1 MKRIKKKS
9 PKRVKSTRNLII
21 GIVFFFIVG
30 ILAVSSYLSNMSM
43 LLDEERYTESVT
55 TDLYFFKNIDYR
67 EIDNFQ
73 ATDLTM
79 AEGEKANGYTSLTS
93 NPKVVNVEYVNEQIQ
108 VIDKLIEDEY
118 YNNWSRIVGELVT
131 NYEGMNSITS
141 QIEESERQQQDFL
154 LESVQYMGYTL
165 EELQAARLTF
175 VELTGGT
182 SRNITLNDLYMHS
195 SGYIFTS
202 IKPVEK
208 VLNQEMLPYISVNL
222 LDSIAKIDQ
231 ESSTQLKVV
240 NNDHLF
246 IAFAVDQD
254 ESIMGE
260 DEMLAL
266 KEEMMGTTDKGINQE
281 YYDFLVQ
288 RIDQLFYYPELRFN
302 CNDQVY
308 SSYLIDEIEDG
319 DQKIIILMV
328 KDYVNEFSQMV
339 MTEADVYLQ
348 DYDAFVIPE
357 TAVYEE
363 EGENY
368 IQTVSKGY
376 FNDPLPVEIEKT
388 IDGDAVLKTS
398 ANPSLSSGTRIRIY
412 P

>member
-1 MKRIKKKS
+1 
-9 PKRVKSTRNLII
+9 
-21 GIVFFFIVG
+21 
-30 ILAVSSYLSNMSM
+30 
-43 LLDEERYTESVT
+43 
-55 TDLYFFKNIDYR
+55 
-67 EIDNFQ
+67 
-73 ATDLTM
+73 
-79 AEGEKANGYTSLTS
+79 
-93 NPKVVNVEYVNEQIQ
+93 
-108 VIDKLIEDEY
+108 
-118 YNNWSRIVGELVT
+118 
-131 NYEGMNSITS
+131 
-141 QIEESERQQQDFL
+141 
-154 LESVQYMGYTL
+154 
-165 EELQAARLTF
+165 
-175 VELTGGT
+175 
-182 SRNITLNDLYMHS
+182 
-195 SGYIFTS
+195 
-202 IKPVEK
+202 
-208 VLNQEMLPYISVNL
+208 
-222 LDSIAKIDQ
+222 
-231 ESSTQLKVV
+231 
-240 NNDHLF
+240 
-246 IAFAVDQD
+246 
-254 ESIMGE
+254 
-260 DEMLAL
+260 
-266 KEEMMGTTDKGINQE
+266 
-281 YYDFLVQ
+281 VQ

>member
-1 MKRIKKKS
+1 
-9 PKRVKSTRNLII
+9 
-21 GIVFFFIVG
+21 
-30 ILAVSSYLSNMSM
+30 MSM

-195 SGYIFTS
+195 SGYIFSS

>member
-1 MKRIKKKS
+1 
-9 PKRVKSTRNLII
+9 
-21 GIVFFFIVG
+21 
-30 ILAVSSYLSNMSM
+30 M
-43 LLDEERYTESVT
+43 LLDKERYTESVT

-67 EIDNFQ
+67 EIDDFQ
-73 ATDLTM
+73 TSDLTL
-79 AEGEKANGYTSLTS
+79 AEGEKANGYTNLTS
-93 NPKVVNVEYVNEQIQ
+93 GPKVVNVEYVSEQIQ

-131 NYEGMNSITS
+131 KYEGMNSITS
-141 QIEESERQQQDFL
+141 QIEETEREQQDFL
-154 LESVQYMGYTL
+154 VESVQYMGYTL
-165 EELQAARLTF
+165 EELQEARLSF
-175 VELTGGT
+175 VDLTGGS

-208 VLNQEMLPYISVNL
+208 VLNQEMLPYVTVNL
-222 LDSIAKIDQ
+222 LDSISKIDQ
-231 ESSTQLKVV
+231 ESSNQLKVV

-246 IAFAVDQD
+246 IAFTVDKD

-266 KEEMMGTTDKGINQE
+266 KEELMGTTDKGINQE
-281 YYDFLVQ
+281 YYDFLVR
-288 RIDQLFYYPELRFN
+288 RIDQLLYYPELRFN
-302 CNDQVY
+302 YNNQDY
-308 SSYLIDEIEDG
+308 TSYFIDEVEDG
-319 DQKIIILMV
+319 DQKIIILML

-339 MTEADVYLQ
+339 LADADVYLQ

-357 TAVYEE
+357 TAVYQEDD
-363 EGENY
+363 ENY

-388 IDGDAVLKTS
+388 IDGDVVLKTS

>member
-1 MKRIKKKS
+1 
-9 PKRVKSTRNLII
+9 
-21 GIVFFFIVG
+21 
-30 ILAVSSYLSNMSM
+30 
-43 LLDEERYTESVT
+43 
-55 TDLYFFKNIDYR
+55 
-67 EIDNFQ
+67 
-73 ATDLTM
+73 
-79 AEGEKANGYTSLTS
+79 
-93 NPKVVNVEYVNEQIQ
+93 
-108 VIDKLIEDEY
+108 
-118 YNNWSRIVGELVT
+118 
-131 NYEGMNSITS
+131 
-141 QIEESERQQQDFL
+141 
-154 LESVQYMGYTL
+154 
-165 EELQAARLTF
+165 
-175 VELTGGT
+175 
-182 SRNITLNDLYMHS
+182 
-195 SGYIFTS
+195 
-202 IKPVEK
+202 
-208 VLNQEMLPYISVNL
+208 
-222 LDSIAKIDQ
+222 
-231 ESSTQLKVV
+231 
-240 NNDHLF
+240 
-246 IAFAVDQD
+246 
-254 ESIMGE
+254 
-260 DEMLAL
+260 
-266 KEEMMGTTDKGINQE
+266 MGTTDKGINQE